1 MQKEVFDK
9 SPQGGSVKA
18 KIINPDLEAERK
30 KLAFDQAEME
40 RFIMGDEFVSD
51 IQELNA
57 FLKSSKG

>member
-1 MQKEVFDK
+1 M
-9 SPQGGSVKA
+9 KA